1 MYKYKFY
8 VTLLQPIFVVCEIPR
23 PESAFDN
30 RYSTKRKKEKKKVY
44 KPLQYQS
51 SNDVVFCQHRVS

>member
-1 MYKYKFY
+1 MNYMYKYKFY

-30 RYSTKRKKEKKKVY
+30 RYSTKRKKEKKKY
-44 KPLQYQS
+44 INQFNTNRQMKL
-51 SNDVVFCQHRVS
+51 